1 MRTALES
8 VPRLPFDQEV
18 ADAALGVAWKDVP
31 TPDNAGDKKQS
42 TGRRWGRRRDRG

>member
-8 VPRLPFDQEV
+8 VPRRPFDQEA

-31 TPDNAGDKKQS
+31 TPDNAGDTKQS
-42 TGRRWGRRRDRG
+42 TGRRRGRRRDRG